1 MKTKDTLK
9 IAVEGLTTHKSRTML
24 TILGIVIGIASIMLV
39 MSIGQSAQNLIL
51 GQIQSFGPTLVSV
64 HPGRRPQSLAGFTGV
79 LFNDSLKQRDV
90 DTLAQKTNV
99 PDAVRI
105 APYVFTSTP
114 VSFGSESYTT
124 FVMGSSQDVFNSFH
138 LDVAQGV
145 ALTDSDV
152 ASRSSVAV
160 IGQKLANELFGAN
173 NPIGQNIKVKN
184 KNFRV
189 IGVLAPKGQMVS
201 LNWDEIVLTPYSSLQ
216 QYVLGIHYFN
226 EISVEASSLATVPTV
241 IADITRVLRQNHN
254 ITDPT
259 KDDFYIQTQE
269 DAANTV
275 SSITDILTLLLT
287 SVAAISLVV
296 GGIGIMN
303 IMLVSV
309 TERTREIGLRKSLGA
324 TDKNILVQFLT
335 EAIMLTLAGGII
347 GIILGTSLG
356 LAITY
361 MIDKFGGLSFPYS
374 FSLSGAILG
383 VIVSSVIGLA
393 FGIFPARQASQKS
406 PIEALRYE

>member
-1 MKTKDTLK
+1 M
-9 IAVEGLTTHKSRTML
+9 
-24 TILGIVIGIASIMLV
+24 
-39 MSIGQSAQNLIL
+39 
-51 GQIQSFGPTLVSV
+51 
-64 HPGRRPQSLAGFTGV
+64 
-79 LFNDSLKQRDV
+79 
-90 DTLAQKTNV
+90 QKTNV

-105 APYVFTSTP
+105 APYVFTSTA

-124 FVMGSSQDVFNSFH
+124 FIMGSSPDIFPSFH
-138 LDVAQGV
+138 LDVAQGMEF
-145 ALTDSDV
+145 TSSDV
-152 ASRSSVAV
+152 SGISAVAV
-160 IGQKLANELFGAN
+160 IGQKLASELFGAN
-173 NPIGQNIKVKN
+173 NPIGQNIKIKT
-184 KNFRV
+184 KNFRI
-189 IGVLAPKGQMVS
+189 IGILAPKGQMVS
-201 LNWDEIVLTPYSSLQ
+201 LNWDEMVLTPYSSLQ

-226 EISVEASSLATVPTV
+226 QISVEASSLTTMPTV
-241 IADITRVLRQNHN
+241 IADITRVLRQDHN

-275 SSITDILTLLLT
+275 SSITNILTLLLT

-347 GIILGTSLG
+347 GIILGTSVGFLLTYLVDRFSS
-356 LAITY
+356 LA
-361 MIDKFGGLSFPYS
+361 LPYA

-383 VIVSSVIGLA
+383 VVVSSVIGLA